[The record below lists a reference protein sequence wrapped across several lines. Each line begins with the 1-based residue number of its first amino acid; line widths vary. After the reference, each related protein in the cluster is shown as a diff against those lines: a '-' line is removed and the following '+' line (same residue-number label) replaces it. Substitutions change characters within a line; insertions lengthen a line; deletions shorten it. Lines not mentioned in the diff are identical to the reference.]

1 MKLKN
6 FLLDLLFP
14 IQCLGCNK
22 PGEWLCQNCLE
33 KIKINSFAKF
43 LKEDIWVA
51 TDYNQALIKKIL
63 YSYKYN
69 FVTNLGEK
77 LGDLLVAFL
86 KAGSKDLN
94 FDLVIPVPL
103 AKKRIIWRGFNQA
116 EPLARKISQEFGWRV
131 GADLIKRIHYTHP
144 QVGLSAE
151 ERKINVKGIFKLTDQ
166 RLVKGKKILLIDDVL
181 TTGATIGECVKVLKQ
196 AGAKK
201 VLGLVV
207 AKG

>member
-103 AKKRIIWRGFNQA
+103 AKK
-116 EPLARKISQEFGWRV
+116 E
-131 GADLIKRIHYTHP
+131 
-144 QVGLSAE
+144 
-151 ERKINVKGIFKLTDQ
+151 
-166 RLVKGKKILLIDDVL
+166 
-181 TTGATIGECVKVLKQ
+181 
-196 AGAKK
+196 
-201 VLGLVV
+201 
-207 AKG
+207 